1 MIKNVV
7 SLHRINEQD
16 MATYFNLFW
25 NFVSHYKYLIVVVI
39 GLAIVGVLDENS
51 FLQRFKY
58 EMQISEL
65 KSEIEEYNVRYEAD
79 NRQLKELKSNPKAIE
94 KIARERYFMKCDDE
108 DIFVLSTDLQKK
120 ETQHETAF

>member
-1 MIKNVV
+1 
-7 SLHRINEQD
+7 
-16 MATYFNLFW
+16 MATYLNTFL
-25 NFVSHYKYLIVVVI
+25 NFLSHYKYLIVVII
-39 GLAIVGVLDENS
+39 GLAVVGVLDENS

-65 KSEIEEYNVRYEAD
+65 KNEIEEYNVRYEAD

-94 KIARERYFMKCDDE
+94 KIARERYFMKCYDE

>member
-16 MATYFNLFW
+16 MTTYFNLFW